1 MIIIVIVIFTISF
14 FSFLK
19 HDEQATGKQSLEELS
34 YSIIAKH
41 VRIDI
46 LKIDFLASRTGV

>member
-1 MIIIVIVIFTISF
+1 MITIVIVIFTISF

-19 HDEQATGKQSLEELS
+19 YDEQATGKQSLQELS
-34 YSIIAKH
+34 YSINAKH